1 MCGFFP
7 VPAESWHPKG
17 PKKTKTKNKNIKKF
31 SNMIIK
37 KNDIAQNTREKIKNK
52 VYPKNIPNKYLES
65 GPENIVQQQKRMP
78 DTVPMFDF
86 LCH

>member
-1 MCGFFP
+1 
-7 VPAESWHPKG
+7 
-17 PKKTKTKNKNIKKF
+17 
-31 SNMIIK
+31 MIIK

-52 VYPKNIPNKYLES
+52 VYPKNIPNKYMES
-65 GPENIVQQQKRMP
+65 GTENIVQQQKRMP